1 LLEASETAALEA
13 TKAYA
18 DVARYRE
25 LVDLATQNYVEH
37 KQSSL
42 LVEERASSGVG
53 RRVDVEQANGRL
65 ALAESN
71 LLTELTNLHD
81 VSARYLRVIGEKPPV
96 SLPGLPEPFK
106 MAALPAT
113 SEAVMRDGLQN
124 SPTLLAAVE
133 NARSNRIAVDTAK
146 SAYMP
151 RLDLQLYGTQG
162 NNSGGVIGDSRAT
175 GAAISLTYNLFR
187 GGADKAKEKQAVSL
201 ADQSRD
207 LQEKACRDVRQTL
220 SLAYSDARSLNEQLV
235 YIDLHRLSSE
245 KTREAYRQQFD
256 IGQRTLL
263 DLLDTQNEFFE
274 ASRSYINSRHDQAAA
289 QARTLAAMGQLVS
302 SVGANRADVPN
313 TEDVGVAPGGL
324 SQADLCPLDETVVDT
339 LEKIKAEVAIP
350 MRSKATLAP
359 VAAAS
364 GKDCGRITL
373 LPDEDGKVGKV
384 SVKSEKGVE
393 VNLDKAYATS
403 QDGCDTIVP
412 VQSSAAEVQKRY
424 PALVAKLPEQAR
436 YYRINFALGKAE
448 ILPQSDAIFK
458 SLLQDYRKSG
468 ASEVTI
474 IGHADKLGNP
484 ALNLDLSQR
493 RAKSVYD
500 KLTKEGAVPAT
511 RIDEAWRG
519 DKEPLP
525 GTETA
530 PVEPRNRRV
539 DVKIQ

>member
-1 LLEASETAALEA
+1 
-13 TKAYA
+13 
-18 DVARYRE
+18 
-25 LVDLATQNYVEH
+25 
-37 KQSSL
+37 
-42 LVEERASSGVG
+42 
-53 RRVDVEQANGRL
+53 
-65 ALAESN
+65 
-71 LLTELTNLHD
+71 
-81 VSARYLRVIGEKPPV
+81 
-96 SLPGLPEPFK
+96 
-106 MAALPAT
+106 MAALPA
-113 SEAVMRDGLQN
+113 SVDAMLRDGLQH

-133 NARSNRIAVDTAK
+133 NARSNRLAVDTAK

-151 RLDLQLYGTQG
+151 RVDLQVYGTQG

-187 GGADKAKEKQAVSL
+187 GGADKAKEKQAVGL
-201 ADQSRD
+201 ADQARD

-220 SLAYSDARSLNEQLV
+220 SLAFSDMRSLNEQLG
-235 YIDLHRLSSE
+235 YIDRHRLATE
-245 KTREAYRQQFD
+245 KTREAFRQQFD

-289 QARTLAAMGQLVS
+289 QARTLAGMGQLVS
-302 SVGANRADVPN
+302 SLGANRSDVPSA
-313 TEDVGVAPGGL
+313 EDVGAQAGGVA
-324 SQADLCPLDETVVDT
+324 QADLCPLDETVVDT

-350 MRSKATLAP
+350 VRSKAAPPP
-359 VAAAS
+359 VAAT

-384 SVKSEKGVE
+384 FVKSENGGE
-393 VNLDKAYATS
+393 VNLDKAYASS

-412 VQSSAAEVQKRY
+412 VQSSPAEVEKRY
-424 PALVAKLPEQAR
+424 PALVAKLPPHAR
-436 YYRINFALGKAE
+436 YYRINFTIGKAD

-484 ALNLDLSQR
+484 ALNLELSHR
-493 RAKSVYD
+493 RAQSVYD

-525 GTETA
+525 GTEAA
-530 PVEPRNRRV
+530 PAEPRNRRV